1 MALLVVFFLSCIY
14 LDYRRRLVVI
24 RGCATISDDLNIPK
38 NSRVSGNVSS
48 NLETSE
54 RVLMSLQNQ
63 RYQRNLTFRRFH
75 IIIIKS

>member
-1 MALLVVFFLSCIY
+1 MALLVVFFLRCIY

-24 RGCATISDDLNIPK
+24 GGCAKISDDLNIPK

-54 RVLMSLQNQ
+54 RFLMSLQNQ

>member
-24 RGCATISDDLNIPK
+24 GGCANISDDLNIPK

-54 RVLMSLQNQ
+54 RVLMSLRNQ

-75 IIIIKS
+75 IIIIKI

>member
-1 MALLVVFFLSCIY
+1 MALLVVFFLRCIY

-24 RGCATISDDLNIPK
+24 GGCATISDDLNIPK

>member
-1 MALLVVFFLSCIY
+1 MALLVVFFLRCIY

-24 RGCATISDDLNIPK
+24 GGCANISNDLNIPK

-63 RYQRNLTFRRFH
+63 RYPRNLTFRRFH

>member
-1 MALLVVFFLSCIY
+1 MALLVFSFLSCIY
-14 LDYRRRLVVI
+14 LDCRRSLVVI
-24 RGCATISDDLNIPK
+24 GGCANISGELNIPK

-75 IIIIKS
+75 VIIIKS

>member
-1 MALLVVFFLSCIY
+1 MALLVVFFLRCIY

-24 RGCATISDDLNIPK
+24 GGCANISDDLNIPK

-63 RYQRNLTFRRFH
+63 RYQRNLTYRRFH

>member
-1 MALLVVFFLSCIY
+1 MALLVVFFLRCIY

-24 RGCATISDDLNIPK
+24 GGCANISDDLNIPK

-54 RVLMSLQNQ
+54 RFLMSLQNQ

>member
-1 MALLVVFFLSCIY
+1 MALLVVFFLRCIY

-24 RGCATISDDLNIPK
+24 GGCANISDDLNIPK

-63 RYQRNLTFRRFH
+63 RYQRNLTFRRFR

>member
-24 RGCATISDDLNIPK
+24 GGCANISDDLNIPK

-48 NLETSE
+48 NLKTSE

>member
-24 RGCATISDDLNIPK
+24 GGCANISDDLNIPK

-54 RVLMSLQNQ
+54 RFLMSLQNQ
-63 RYQRNLTFRRFH
+63 RYQRNLSFRRFH

>member
-14 LDYRRRLVVI
+14 LDCRRSLVVI
-24 RGCATISDDLNIPK
+24 GGCANISDDLNIPK

-63 RYQRNLTFRRFH
+63 RHQRNLTFRRFH
-75 IIIIKS
+75 VIIIKS

>member
-1 MALLVVFFLSCIY
+1 MALLVVFFLRCIY

-24 RGCATISDDLNIPK
+24 GGCANISDDLNIPK
-38 NSRVSGNVSS
+38 NSRVLGNVSS

>member
-1 MALLVVFFLSCIY
+1 MALLVVFFLRCIY
-14 LDYRRRLVVI
+14 LDYRSRLVVI
-24 RGCATISDDLNIPK
+24 GGCANISDDLNIPK

>member
-1 MALLVVFFLSCIY
+1 MALLVVFFLRCIY

-24 RGCATISDDLNIPK
+24 GGCANISDDLNIPK
-38 NSRVSGNVSS
+38 NSRVSGNVPS